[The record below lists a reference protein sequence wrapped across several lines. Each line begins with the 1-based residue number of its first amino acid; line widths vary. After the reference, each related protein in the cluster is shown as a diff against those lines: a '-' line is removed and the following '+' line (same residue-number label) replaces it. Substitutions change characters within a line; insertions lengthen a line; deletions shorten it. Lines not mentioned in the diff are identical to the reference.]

1 MASALSAGVV
11 AVSHASG
18 AASMLLDGFDRSEVV
33 DVIGRKGAR
42 LHRFLGTTLH
52 YTRRIDEHVTTVGP
66 IPVLTIAATLAP
78 RTRGRDPTNGSRST
92 ACCARR
98 ARRGASQ
105 VASAWRRRCRS
116 ARRRC

>member
-11 AVSHASG
+11 AVSHA
-18 AASMLLDGFDRSEVV
+18 AAARLHALDGFDRSEVV

-42 LHRFLGTTLH
+42 LHRAPRDDAALQRG
-52 YTRRIDEHVTTVGP
+52 IDEHVTTVGP

-92 ACCARR
+92 ARCARR
-98 ARRGASQ
+98 ARRGAAQ
-105 VASAWRRRCRS
+105 VASAWRRRQIC
-116 ARRRC
+116 RRRC